1 MTITAFRRALAS
13 DLPAIVALLADDEL
27 GRTREEPGPPPSPRY
42 AAAFAAIDAGPHQL
56 LAVAV
61 ADARGEVV
69 GYFQLT
75 FIPGL
80 TRTGMWRGQIEGV
93 RVACGYRGSG
103 IGREMFAWAIEECRR
118 RGCSLVQLTTDKGRP
133 DAHGF
138 YAALG
143 FIASHEGM
151 KLAL

>member
-1 MTITAFRRALAS
+1 MTTPAFRRALAS

-42 AAAFAAIDAGPHQL
+42 AAAFATIDADPHQL
-56 LAVAV
+56 LAVA
-61 ADARGEVV
+61 DAGGEVV
-69 GYFQLT
+69 GCFQLT
-75 FIPGL
+75 FIPSL
-80 TRTGMWRGQIEGV
+80 ARTGMWRGQIEGV
-93 RVACGYRGSG
+93 RVARGHRGSG